1 MSEETKPRRKSGLI
15 SLILGKINMLLAA
28 IAVSLIFSIILE
40 WVGIAFWWPEE
51 GHLHSQTMMLN
62 EMQWLSDDFSQS
74 LFAKSSTA
82 FATSIIEHVYN
93 WLFVYTGIKDW
104 LLSPG
109 NGSMEQWIHHY
120 GRAYIESVIY
130 VVITFI
136 IRLII
141 IIFTSPLFLL
151 TALSGLTEGLSLR
164 DIRKF
169 GAGRESAYLY
179 HHARRYIM
187 PMMVTAWVVYL
198 SIPFSI
204 HPNVILVPA
213 ACLFGLSICITA
225 ASFKKFL

>member
-1 MSEETKPRRKSGLI
+1 
-15 SLILGKINMLLAA
+15 
-28 IAVSLIFSIILE
+28 
-40 WVGIAFWWPEE
+40 
-51 GHLHSQTMMLN
+51 
-62 EMQWLSDDFSQS
+62 
-74 LFAKSSTA
+74 
-82 FATSIIEHVYN
+82 
-93 WLFVYTGIKDW
+93 
-104 LLSPG
+104 
-109 NGSMEQWIHHY
+109 
-120 GRAYIESVIY
+120 IY

-141 IIFTSPLFLL
+141 IVFTSPLFLL

-187 PMMVTAWVVYL
+187 PMMVTAWVLYL

-204 HPNVILVPA
+204 HPNIILVPA